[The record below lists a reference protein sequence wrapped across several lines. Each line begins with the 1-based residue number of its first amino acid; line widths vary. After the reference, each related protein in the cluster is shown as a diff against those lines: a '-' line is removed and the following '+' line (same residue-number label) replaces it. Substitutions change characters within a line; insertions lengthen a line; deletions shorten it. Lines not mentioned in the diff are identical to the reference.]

1 MTQIIDINGYAL
13 FYFESKWSL
22 NTILLCDIFGLKIQ
36 LCKYLWQISCV
47 QASQTGQDPGCQ
59 VPIADDASTQHCI
72 ATITISLI
80 SCCWHIKEICI
91 SLMCFLF
98 LVERTETVA
107 DVKTLLKTLG
117 NLSEAGR
124 CILNHENAGRFSL
137 TLQEMENLPSIYL
150 HQYFLHN

>member
-1 MTQIIDINGYAL
+1 M
-13 FYFESKWSL
+13 
-22 NTILLCDIFGLKIQ
+22 
-36 LCKYLWQISCV
+36 
-47 QASQTGQDPGCQ
+47 
-59 VPIADDASTQHCI
+59 
-72 ATITISLI
+72 
-80 SCCWHIKEICI
+80 SCCGHIKEICI